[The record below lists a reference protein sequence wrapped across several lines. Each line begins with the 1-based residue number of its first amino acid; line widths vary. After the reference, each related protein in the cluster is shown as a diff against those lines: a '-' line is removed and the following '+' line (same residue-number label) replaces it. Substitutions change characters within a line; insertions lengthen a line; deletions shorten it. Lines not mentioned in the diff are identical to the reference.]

1 MSEAQPSPEANRAVQ
16 LRDYQPPAFLIDQ
29 VDLSVELFEEYT
41 QVQASLSLRR
51 NPRGAANAAL
61 VLDGGTG
68 LQLQSIALDG
78 AELDPTRYSR
88 EGETLTISGLGDTA
102 TLTTVV
108 TIDPAANTTLEG
120 LYRSRQLYCTQCEA
134 EGFRH
139 ITFYLDRPDVL
150 AEFHCRI
157 SADKQTFPVLLSNGN
172 RIDSGELD
180 GGRHF
185 VQWHDPFKKPCYLF
199 ALVAGDLA
207 SVSDSF
213 TTASGREVELVIY
226 VEEKDLDK
234 CDHAMRSLKASMA
247 WDEQRYG
254 REYDLDLFMIVAV
267 DDFNMGAMENKGL
280 NIFNTSAVL
289 ANPKVATDATFQR
302 IESIVAHEY
311 FHNWSGNRV
320 TCRDWFQLSLK
331 EGFTVFR
338 DAQFSA
344 DMNAAVVKRI
354 EDVGVLRTLQFA
366 EDAGPLA
373 HPVQPQSY
381 VEINNF
387 YTVTVYEKGAEVVG
401 MLYTLLGEAQFRAGS
416 ELYFERY
423 DGQAVT
429 IEEFVSAMEE
439 VSGRDLQQFRQ
450 WYWQAGTPELECSWQ
465 WDEQTKLLSLTVE
478 QHCPPTPG
486 QPNKAPF
493 HIPVRVGMVGEQGD
507 LVLSADGTTEQLLE
521 LTGNRQQWQFGP
533 FAEQPVPSL
542 LRGFS
547 APVKLKASYSEAQ
560 LLHLAGADSDGFNRW
575 EAMQQLYQR
584 ALIHA
589 LEQGEQWQV
598 GALLA
603 KRFTELLADAQLDC
617 ATAAQMLTLPGE
629 SELFDLFA
637 PIDPA
642 RVIAARNRVRK
653 QLAAGSIDLLT
664 ERYQALIIDQPY
676 AADNRQIGQRALK
689 NLLLRYLCECGNG
702 QPLAAAQFA
711 RADNMTD
718 QLAALSALLVDA
730 SSPAAQ
736 SALASF
742 YQQWKDEPLALNL
755 WFRAQA
761 TAPSATPTE
770 VRQLLA
776 HSDFTFT
783 NPNKVRS
790 VIAAF
795 CMVNHSQFHS
805 QDGAGYQL
813 LSEVVGQLNTINPQ
827 IAARLVTPLTGW
839 KKFSQPYSEQM
850 RESLQRIASLPELAK
865 DIAEQV
871 GRSLSCDES

>member
-1 MSEAQPSPEANRAVQ
+1 MSETQPIPVANRAVQ
-16 LRDYQPPAFLIDQ
+16 LRDYQPPAFFIDT
-29 VDLSVELFEEYT
+29 VDLQIALYDGHTE
-41 QVQASLSLRR
+41 VQASLALRR
-51 NPRGAANAAL
+51 NPRAAHRAEL

-68 LQLQSIALDG
+68 LQLQTIALDG
-78 AELDPTRYSR
+78 AALDPARYTRV
-88 EGETLTISGLGDTA
+88 GETLTITGLGDTA

-150 AEFHCRI
+150 AEFRCRI
-157 SADKQTFPVLLSNGN
+157 SADRRAFPILLSNGN
-172 RIDSGELD
+172 RIDSGELAN
-180 GGRHF
+180 GRHF

-207 SVSDSF
+207 SVADSF

-366 EDAGPLA
+366 EDGGPLA

-401 MLYTLLGEAQFRAGS
+401 MLHTLLGEAQFRAAS
-416 ELYFERY
+416 DLYFERY

-439 VSGRDLQQFRQ
+439 ISGRDLQQFRQ

-465 WDEQTKLLSLTVE
+465 WDEQTKLIALMVE
-478 QHCPPTPG
+478 QHCPATPG

-493 HIPVRVGMVGEQGD
+493 HIPIRVGMVGQQGD

-521 LTGNRQQWQFGP
+521 LTGKRQQWQFGP
-533 FAEQPVPSL
+533 FVEQPVPSL

-547 APVKLKASYSEAQ
+547 APVKLKAAYSDEQ

-575 EAMQQLYQR
+575 EALQQLYQR
-584 ALIHA
+584 AVTGA
-589 LEQGEQWQV
+589 VEQTEQWQISA
-598 GALLA
+598 ALA
-603 KRFTELLADAQLDC
+603 ERFAGLLADSQLDC
-617 ATAAQMLTLPGE
+617 ATVAQLLTLPGE
-629 SELFDLFA
+629 SELFDLLA

-642 RVIAARNRVRK
+642 KIIAARNRVRN
-653 QLAAGSIDLLT
+653 QLAASSLALLA
-664 ERYQALIIDQPY
+664 ERYQTLVSDQPY

-689 NLLLRYLCECGNG
+689 NLLLRYLCEFADG

-718 QLAALSALLVDA
+718 QLAALTALLVDGTTA
-730 SSPAAQ
+730 TAQ

-742 YQQWKDEPLALNL
+742 YQQWKGEPLALNL

-761 TAPSATPTE
+761 TAPSATPAV

-776 HSDFTFT
+776 HPDFTLT

-795 CMVNHSQFHS
+795 CMANHVQFHS

-813 LSEVVGQLNTINPQ
+813 LAEVIGQLNKINPQ

-839 KKFSQPYSEQM
+839 KKFAQPYSEQM
-850 RESLQRIASLPELAK
+850 RESLQQIASLPELAK

-871 GRSLSCDES
+871 GRSLSCGAS